1 MNKYNVLCIFVDS
14 VRRYHST
21 GDDRSR
27 LDIMDEFGKES
38 VEFLNVVTS
47 APSTYMAIGAMM
59 SGMHSYYINRNF
71 ADFMYDEVAFPSL
84 PSILRDNGYHNY
96 NYWMSRESRETMR
109 NILPIIGHKYWPSGF
124 KHRHWW
130 SNSQINLLVDKSLS
144 MGVENPAFFFVDYN
158 CRRDRQTSDKVKW
171 AIEKL
176 KQAGYTK
183 DNTITILCSDH
194 GYPDPSKETGRPDF
208 YKKHGIGHDLV
219 LTDDNIMIPLLIQYP
234 GCAEGKK
241 IETTVGG
248 IDIFPTILDVLRMD
262 IPSGVHGKSLIP
274 LIDGEPEYKEM
285 MESRFHRCDS
295 RLSCQTG
302 RGTAI
307 RNNRYKYVYYHDD
320 TRGKNEE
327 FFDIVNDELETNDLI
342 DSEDENIKKQ
352 LDVFR
357 KEFQESEKGAT
368 NFQLNYLFQKFSTEH
383 NNEIQE
389 AKEILITDSC
399 SPLFIDMLVRMI
411 RRINSQAKVNVLFV
425 EHEPESVK
433 EDVAA
438 ICPDASSWSE
448 FKAATVREIF
458 GSTKFDVL
466 FAPYNTSEQRD
477 NAKFTAIV
485 RRIKAKNKVYLDYNM
500 GSFKKTITYY
510 WKNFKATWPFMK
522 YEPLFLL
529 SSVIFQIR
537 GLGRITWK
545 KLTGHFF
552 KKDINWSE
560 VLKK

>member
-1 MNKYNVLCIFVDS
+1 MSYNILWILIDG
-14 VRRYHST
+14 VRRHHST
-21 GDDRSR
+21 DDRSR

-47 APSTYMAIGAMM
+47 APSTFQSLSAMA

-71 ADFMYDEVAFPSL
+71 EDFIFDNKQFPSITQTL
-84 PSILRDNGYHNY
+84 KDAGYHCY
-96 NYWMSRESRETMR
+96 SFLMHKTTREALVNVFPM
-109 NILPIIGHKYWPSGF
+109 IDIKYWPKGF
-124 KHRHWW
+124 SHNQWW
-130 SNSQINLLVDKSLS
+130 DNSAINKAIERTLS
-144 MGVENPAFFFVDYN
+144 IGVEKPSFFFVDYN

-208 YKKHGIGHDLV
+208 YREHNIGHDLV
-219 LTDDNIMIPLLIQYP
+219 LTDDNIMIPLFIQYP

-248 IDIFPTILDVLRMD
+248 IDIFPTILDVLGMD

-285 MESRFHRCDS
+285 MELRFHRCDS

-342 DSEDENIKKQ
+342 DSEDEDIRKQ

-399 SPLFIDMLVRMI
+399 SPLFVDMLVRMI
-411 RRINSQAKVNVLFV
+411 RRINNQAKVNVLFV

-477 NAKFTAIV
+477 NARFTAIV

-500 GSFKKTITYY
+500 GGFKTTVSYY
-510 WKNFKATWPFMK
+510 WKLLNAGRPFARHK
-522 YEPLFLL
+522 LLFFLTYIPFFINGFGRL
-529 SSVIFQIR
+529 IRKKLIR
-537 GLGRITWK
+537 G
-545 KLTGHFF
+545 FF
-552 KKDINWSE
+552 KKGVNLAE